1 MWRLQLPLWK
11 SPEAKAEDAEMH
23 KVLLPID
30 GSDRSKRAIDF
41 LITRLKS
48 IGPVEVVL
56 LNVQPTPETRALAMH
71 RDVILADLRRSA
83 EEDLAEPRQRLD
95 AAGISC
101 KERLEFGE
109 VAQSIVQVAGEE
121 GCEQI
126 IMGTHGRG
134 AIAGLL
140 LGSVATKVLHLPDV
154 PVTFVK

>member
-1 MWRLQLPLWK
+1 MWRLQLPVRE
-11 SPEAKAEDAEMH
+11 SPEAEAEDAEMH

-30 GSDRSKRAIDF
+30 GSDRAKRATDF
-41 LITRLKS
+41 AVTRLKS
-48 IGPVEVVL
+48 L
-56 LNVQPTPETRALAMH
+56 QPTPEIRALAMH
-71 RDVILADLRRSA
+71 RDFILADLRRSA

-95 AAGISC
+95 AAGIPC

-109 VAQSIVQVAGEE
+109 VAQSIVQVAEEE

-134 AIAGLL
+134 AMAGLL
-140 LGSVATKVLHLPDV
+140 LGSVATKVLHLTDV